1 MGGLAWWRH
10 WVLRLLLWCSGA
22 LPLRLVPWLD
32 EAAQRI
38 LLRKVGGGYRFIHD
52 LFRDYLATLDPSELS
67 GSVAQA
73 APCQRGSASACTA
86 TSNGASMPPSVTLLY
101 SLSSGESRAFG
112 QPSS

>member
-52 LFRDYLATLDPSELS
+52 LFRDYLATLDPSERKSARWLK
-67 GSVAQA
+67 QHCNPKRRCRA
-73 APCQRGSASACTA
+73 ASEQSP
-86 TSNGASMPPSVTLLY
+86 
-101 SLSSGESRAFG
+101 E
-112 QPSS
+112 